1 MHLTI
6 PEQYDDE
13 GGLPITFDTTQLA
26 QILSTLRTTR
36 PLIHHLTNDVVMNDT
51 ANMTLF
57 FGGLPVMT
65 AAREEVVEMVQ
76 AASALV
82 LNIGTL
88 TPAQVETMLAAGHA
102 ANARNIPI
110 ILDPVGAGAT
120 QLRTDAALHLLSE
133 LRIAVL
139 RGNVGEIGAVS
150 GMGGA
155 VRGVESIGSDT
166 DPQILAREAARSFKT
181 VVAITGQRDLISD
194 GQRLYGVDNG
204 HIWLTT
210 LTGTGCMATTAIA
223 TCAAVAPDAL
233 LAATAALAAYGLAA
247 ERAAAM
253 AGVQGPGSFKAAFFD
268 QVYNLTPELL
278 RDQARVVDLSN
289 PTATA

>member
-1 MHLTI
+1 M
-6 PEQYDDE
+6 
-13 GGLPITFDTTQLA
+13 TFDTTQLA

-36 PLIHHLTNDVVMNDT
+36 PLIHHLTNDVVKNDT

>member
-1 MHLTI
+1 M
-6 PEQYDDE
+6 
-13 GGLPITFDTTQLA
+13 TFDTTQLA

>member
-1 MHLTI
+1 MM
-6 PEQYDDE
+6 
-13 GGLPITFDTTQLA
+13 FDTTQLA

-36 PLIHHLTNDVVMNDT
+36 PLIHHLTNDVVKNDT

-88 TPAQVETMLAAGHA
+88 TPTQVETMLAAGHA

-181 VVAITGQRDLISD
+181 VVAVTGQRDLISD

-223 TCAAVAPDAL
+223 TCAAVAPDAM

>member
-1 MHLTI
+1 M
-6 PEQYDDE
+6 
-13 GGLPITFDTTQLA
+13 TFDTTQLA

-36 PLIHHLTNDVVMNDT
+36 PLIHHLTNDVVKNDT

-247 ERAAAM
+247 ERTAAM

-278 RDQARVVDLSN
+278 RDQARVVDLSD

>member
-1 MHLTI
+1 M
-6 PEQYDDE
+6 
-13 GGLPITFDTTQLA
+13 TFDTTQLA

-223 TCAAVAPDAL
+223 TCAAVAPDAM

-278 RDQARVVDLSN
+278 RDQARVVDLSD

>member
-1 MHLTI
+1 MTNTI
-6 PEQYDDE
+6 DKVAMAD
-13 GGLPITFDTTQLA
+13 L
-26 QILSTLRTTR
+26 LSIARVMR

-88 TPAQVETMLAAGHA
+88 TPAQVETMLIAGHA

-120 QLRTDAALHLLSE
+120 QLRTDAALRLLRE
-133 LRIAVL
+133 LRIEVL
-139 RGNVGEIGAVS
+139 RGNLGEIGAVS
-150 GMGGA
+150 GMGGEM
-155 VRGVESIGSDT
+155 RGVESIGSDA
-166 DPQILAREAARSFKT
+166 DPRTLAREAARSFKT
-181 VVAITGQRDLISD
+181 VVAITGPRDLISD

-204 HIWLTT
+204 HNWLTT

-223 TCAAVAPDAL
+223 TCAAVATDAL
-233 LAATAALAAYGLAA
+233 LATTTALAAYGLAA
-247 ERAAAM
+247 ERAAKT
-253 AGVQGPGSFKAAFFD
+253 AGVHGPGSFKAAFFD
-268 QVYNLTPELL
+268 QAYTLTSEQLYNH
-278 RDQARVVDLSN
+278 ARIVDLSD

>member
-1 MHLTI
+1 M
-6 PEQYDDE
+6 
-13 GGLPITFDTTQLA
+13 TFDTTQLA

-223 TCAAVAPDAL
+223 TCAAVAPDAM

-247 ERAAAM
+247 ERTAAM

-278 RDQARVVDLSN
+278 RDQARVVDLSD

>member
-1 MHLTI
+1 M
-6 PEQYDDE
+6 
-13 GGLPITFDTTQLA
+13 TFDTTQLA

-223 TCAAVAPDAL
+223 TCAAVAPDAM

>member
-1 MHLTI
+1 MM
-6 PEQYDDE
+6 
-13 GGLPITFDTTQLA
+13 FDTTQLA

-223 TCAAVAPDAL
+223 TCAAVAPDAM

-247 ERAAAM
+247 ERTAAM

-278 RDQARVVDLSN
+278 RDQARVVDLSD

>member
-1 MHLTI
+1 M
-6 PEQYDDE
+6 
-13 GGLPITFDTTQLA
+13 TFDTTQLA
-26 QILSTLRTTR
+26 HILSTLRTTR

-88 TPAQVETMLAAGHA
+88 TPAKVETMLEAGHA
-102 ANARNIPI
+102 ANARAIPI

-133 LRIAVL
+133 LRITVL

-166 DPQILAREAARSFKT
+166 DPQTLAREAARSFKT

-223 TCAAVAPDAL
+223 ACAAVAPDAL
-233 LAATAALAAYGLAA
+233 LAATTALAAYGLAA
-247 ERAAAM
+247 ERAAAL

-278 RDQARVVDLSN
+278 YDQARVVDLSDL
-289 PTATA
+289 PATT

>member
-1 MHLTI
+1 M
-6 PEQYDDE
+6 
-13 GGLPITFDTTQLA
+13 TFDTTQLA

-278 RDQARVVDLSN
+278 RDQARVIDLSN

>member
-1 MHLTI
+1 MM
-6 PEQYDDE
+6 
-13 GGLPITFDTTQLA
+13 FDTTQLA

-36 PLIHHLTNDVVMNDT
+36 PLIHHLTNDVVKNDT

-88 TPAQVETMLAAGHA
+88 TPTQVETMLAAGHA

-181 VVAITGQRDLISD
+181 VVAVTGQRDLISD
-194 GQRLYGVDNG
+194 GRRLYGVDNG

-223 TCAAVAPDAL
+223 TCAAVAPDAM

-289 PTATA
+289 PTVTA